1 MKSRFS
7 IPWADLSPLLDGTNA
22 IDTPRLEI
30 RSLRD
35 AGDFLESYGYNWD
48 AFEDQQELETLRKEA
63 LEFIQQDLL
72 FDEPQLS
79 IPEEIY
85 TEQDVRKLLL
95 WSSDMTQPE
104 RQRWAWVVFRVMHTF
119 SHSNSYFDDK
129 YGTAI
134 REQILGRFRPHVF
147 SDGDAISLGTGPGAV
162 SLSNFDIRR
171 RKARRSAALKLLHKR
186 GPGGAEIFDWV
197 GVRMVT
203 YDRYDALRVV
213 RYLREHNVINFM
225 QLQPGRTRNTL
236 LDVDRIQEEIL
247 ELNELARAG
256 KLPDY
261 KIEST
266 LRERVNAHPYP
277 SPPEKSYNPNS
288 SLAYHSIQFTCM
300 QRIRVQDRE
309 NAAITRFLDR
319 LPMRDTPMMRLLRTY
334 ADRLDT
340 DGAARFLF
348 PFELQILDQH
358 SYELSRSGLAAH
370 HVYKERQRQ
379 RVKERLL
386 GPKMRTAAE

>member
-30 RSLRD
+30 RSLHD
-35 AGDFLESYGYNWD
+35 AAEFLESYGYNWD
-48 AFEDQQELETLRKEA
+48 MPEDRAELESLRKEA

-72 FDEPQLS
+72 FDEPSLS
-79 IPEEIY
+79 IPE
-85 TEQDVRKLLL
+85 DVYNTDDIRKLLL
-95 WSSDMTQPE
+95 WSSDMSQPE

-129 YGTAI
+129 YGAAI

-171 RKARRSAALKLLHKR
+171 RKARKSAALKLLHKR

-203 YDRYDALRVV
+203 HDRYDALRVV

-236 LDVDRIQEEIL
+236 LDVDRIEEEIL
-247 ELNELARAG
+247 DLNEQVRAG

-266 LRERVNAHPYP
+266 LRARVNAHPYP

-300 QRIRVQDRE
+300 QRIRVEDRD
-309 NAAITRFLDR
+309 NMAIAGFLDR
-319 LPMRDTPMMRLLRTY
+319 LPMRNTPVMRSLRSY
-334 ADRLDT
+334 ADRLEPN
-340 DGAARFLF
+340 GAARFLF

-386 GPKMRTAAE
+386 GPTLRAAAE

>member
-22 IDTPRLEI
+22 IDTARLEV
-30 RSLRD
+30 RSLND
-35 AGDFLESYGYNWD
+35 AGEFLESYGYDWNQP
-48 AFEDQQELETLRKEA
+48 EDRQALESLRQEA
-63 LEFIQQDLL
+63 LDFIQQDLL
-72 FDEPQLS
+72 FDEPMLS
-79 IPEEIY
+79 VPEEVASESDI
-85 TEQDVRKLLL
+85 RKLLL

-104 RQRWAWVVFRVMHTF
+104 RQRWAWVIFRVMHTY
-119 SHSNSYFDDK
+119 SHSNSYFDNK
-129 YGTAI
+129 YGDAI

-147 SDGDAISLGTGPGAV
+147 SDGDATSLGTGPGAV
-162 SLSNFDIRR
+162 SLSNFEIRQ
-171 RKARRSAALKLLHKR
+171 RKARKSVVLKLLHKR
-186 GPGGAEIFDWV
+186 GPGGAQIFDWV

-203 YDRYDALRVV
+203 HDRYDALRVV
-213 RYLREHNVINFM
+213 RYLREHNVVNFM

-236 LDVDRIQEEIL
+236 LDIDLIEKEIL
-247 ELNELARAG
+247 ELNDRVRAG

-261 KIEST
+261 KVEST
-266 LRERVNAHPYP
+266 LRDHVNAHPYP

-300 QRIRVQDRE
+300 QRIRVQDRDSM
-309 NAAITRFLDR
+309 AITRFLDR
-319 LPMRDTPMMRLLRTY
+319 LPAPMVRLLRNY
-334 ADRLDT
+334 ADRLEPDAT
-340 DGAARFLF
+340 ARFLF

-379 RVKERLL
+379 SVKERLL
-386 GPKMRTAAE
+386 GPNKTTAAE